1 MDTTELEALI
11 NNCLQDFY
19 RRRMQKLDGLKL
31 KNFLRRKNPY
41 LFRALATESASE
53 IVEKIMVAFI
63 GSSDET
69 IFGDAFFEPIAL
81 IVSKG
86 KVSDGAGVDILIE
99 KDDAVLAIA
108 LKSGPNIFNASQK
121 KRQNQEFMN
130 VRNRLYKVHKRF
142 DAMLGHAYG
151 QLETTPNDDKIYRDT
166 SGQAFWEEITGEPDF
181 YIKLITLMK
190 DAPLKHKKEYD
201 PVWNAAL
208 NRFTAEFVS
217 DFCFPDGR
225 IDWEKLTRFVSEK
238 PVKNSRPS

>member
-1 MDTTELEALI
+1 M
-11 NNCLQDFY
+11 
-19 RRRMQKLDGLKL
+19 
-31 KNFLRRKNPY
+31 
-41 LFRALATESASE
+41 FRALATESASE
-53 IVEKIMVAFI
+53 IVEKVMVAFI

-81 IVSKG
+81 IASTG
-86 KVSDGAGVDILIE
+86 KVSDGAGVDIVVE
-99 KDDAVLAIA
+99 KDDAILAIA
-108 LKSGPNIFNASQK
+108 LKSGPNIFNAAQK
-121 KRQNQEFMN
+121 KRQNQEFMSI
-130 VRNRLYKVHKRF
+130 RNRLYKVHKRF

-151 QLETTPNDDKIYRDT
+151 QLETTPTNEKIYRDT
-166 SGQAFWEEITGEPDF
+166 SGQAFWEEITGESDF

-225 IDWEKLTRFVSEK
+225 IDWEKLARFVSEK
-238 PVKNSRPS
+238 PVRRSRLQ